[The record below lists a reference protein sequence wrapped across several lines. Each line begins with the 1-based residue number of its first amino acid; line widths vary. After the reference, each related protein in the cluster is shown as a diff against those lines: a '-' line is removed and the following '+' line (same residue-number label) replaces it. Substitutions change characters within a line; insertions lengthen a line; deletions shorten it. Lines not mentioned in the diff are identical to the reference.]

1 MTDRRI
7 AELKIE
13 QYRRQLAIERFWKR
27 RRRLI
32 RLLAAEE
39 AKLEGF
45 EGRSRKESGSPQEC
59 SVLQVEPAA
68 QSIS

>member
-13 QYRRQLAIERFWKR
+13 QYRRQLAIERFWKQR
-27 RRRLI
+27 RKLI

-39 AKLEGF
+39 AKLKWF
-45 EGRSRKESGSPQEC
+45 DGRSRKERGSSQD
-59 SVLQVEPAA
+59 SLRLAD
-68 QSIS
+68 

>member
-13 QYRRQLAIERFWKR
+13 QYRRQLAIERYWKQR
-27 RRRLI
+27 CKLI

-39 AKLEGF
+39 AKLKRF
-45 EGRSRKESGSPQEC
+45 AGRSRKQSGGSEDT
-59 SVLQVEPAA
+59 LRLAD
-68 QSIS
+68 